1 VGALVNVLVIAIS
14 LSLDAL
20 AVSIAGGVQARRAV
34 LRDALKVGLFFGGF
48 QAGMPLL
55 GYLLGSAFKESV
67 HTASGWIAFVLL
79 ALIGLNMI
87 RIAVSGANDADDAAD
102 HEAAGAMLRTR
113 TLLGLAVAT
122 SIDALVVGVTL
133 SLAGLPFLVS
143 IVVIGIVTFVIS
155 VAGFL
160 FGKRL
165 GTAFGTRVEILGGV
179 ALIAIGIRLLVS

>member
-1 VGALVNVLVIAIS
+1 MGSFINVLVIAIS

-20 AVSIAGGVQARRAV
+20 AVSIAGGVKARKAV

-55 GYLLGSAFKESV
+55 GYLLGNAFKDLVDS
-67 HTASGWIAFVLL
+67 ASGWIAFVLL

-87 RIAVSGANDADDAAD
+87 RLAVSAKDEDDDAA
-102 HEAAGAMLRTR
+102 AGDMLRTR
-113 TLLGLAVAT
+113 TLLALAVAT

-133 SLAGLPFLVS
+133 SLAGLPLLVS

-155 VAGFL
+155 IAGFL

-165 GTAFGTRVEILGGV
+165 GTVFGEKVEILGGV
-179 ALIAIGIRLLVS
+179 ALIAIGIKLLVS

>member
-1 VGALVNVLVIAIS
+1 MGAFLNVLVIAIS

-20 AVSIAGGVQARRAV
+20 AVSIAGGVQARKAV

-55 GYLLGSAFKESV
+55 GYLLGNAFKEVV
-67 HTASGWIAFVLL
+67 HSASGWIAFVLL
-79 ALIGLNMI
+79 VLIGLNMI
-87 RIAVSGANDADDAAD
+87 RIAVSGPDEADD
-102 HEAAGAMLRTR
+102 ETAGAMLRTR

-133 SLAGLPFLVS
+133 SLAGLPLLVS
-143 IVVIGIVTFVIS
+143 IVVIGVVTFLIS

-165 GTAFGTRVEILGGV
+165 GTAFGTKVEILGGI
-179 ALIAIGIRLLVS
+179 ALIAIGVRLLVS

>member
-1 VGALVNVLVIAIS
+1 MGSFINVLVIAIS

-20 AVSIAGGVQARRAV
+20 AVSIAGGVKARKAV

-55 GYLLGSAFKESV
+55 GYLLGNAFKGAVDS
-67 HTASGWIAFVLL
+67 ASGWIAFVLL

-87 RIAVSGANDADDAAD
+87 RNALSARDDDEDAKD
-102 HEAAGAMLRTR
+102 MLKTR
-113 TLLGLAVAT
+113 TLLALAVAT

-133 SLAGLPFLVS
+133 SLAGLPLLVS
-143 IVVIGIVTFVIS
+143 IIVIGIVTFVIS
-155 VAGFL
+155 IAGFL

-165 GTAFGTRVEILGGV
+165 GNLFGEKVEILGGI
-179 ALIAIGIRLLVS
+179 ALIAIGIKLLVW

>member
-1 VGALVNVLVIAIS
+1 VGAFFNVLVIAIS

-55 GYLLGSAFKESV
+55 GYLLGNAFKEAV
-67 HTASGWIAFVLL
+67 HSASGWIAFVLL

-87 RIAVSGANDADDAAD
+87 RIAVSGPDDADADD
-102 HEAAGAMLRTR
+102 EAAGTMLRTR

-133 SLAGLPFLVS
+133 SLAGLPLLVS

-160 FGKRL
+160 FGKSL
-165 GTAFGTRVEILGGV
+165 GTAFGTKVEILGGI